1 MTVLYN
7 SYPYW
12 RYTPNVLGDRKGLY
26 VGDPLPL
33 MTVHAKTYHKI
44 KQQNESC
51 KFVIEELTEANIPG
65 PSLND
70 GLPVF
75 EMIHKQLQDNNINP
89 NDVHMIMPS
98 INFDQQYNAWC
109 SKHNHK
115 ELIKN
120 RYTYPFYFLEIQN
133 KYEHVENFNN
143 NRICHMMSLNGA
155 VKPKRL
161 QFINFCKE
169 NKLMNNYISLVANYN
184 TTEEK
189 VEPIILD
196 ANTDKLNEDD
206 KNVPVDLMYNS
217 WLNVINESHEDDTIF
232 LTEKTWKPILNL
244 QLFLYYGVG
253 YPVDYYDALESYGFK
268 LYDEI
273 FDYHNDVEKEIL
285 KFCNTP
291 LPLIQSEIVEQV
303 KDKMLYNQQLAL
315 NTDWG
320 ELYHKKI
327 YKKIYGK
334 EKIHNNIWL

>member
-12 RYTPNVLGDRKGLY
+12 RYTPSKQGERRGLF
-26 VGDPLPL
+26 VGNPLPL

-44 KQQNESC
+44 KQQNEPC

-65 PSLND
+65 PSLD
-70 GLPVF
+70 DDLPVF
-75 EMIHKQLQDNNINP
+75 EMIHKQLQDNNIDP

-109 SKHNHK
+109 NKYRHK
-115 ELIKN
+115 EIIKN
-120 RYTYPFYFLEIQN
+120 RYTYPFYFLEIQK
-133 KYEHVENFNN
+133 KYEHVENFND

-161 QFINFCKE
+161 QFVNFCKE
-169 NKLMNNYISLVANYN
+169 NRLMDNYISLVANYN
-184 TTEEK
+184 TTEGE
-189 VEPIILD
+189 VDPIILD
-196 ANTDKLNEDD
+196 ATSEKLNKDD
-206 KNVPVDLMYNS
+206 KEVPVDLMYNS
-217 WLNVINESHEDDTIF
+217 WLNIINETHEDDTIF

-315 NTDWG
+315 NTDWK